1 MLLFIELQ
9 IFGHNLATEQ
19 QDQLKKIIRVFQVAL
34 VVKNL
39 LATAGDERDVGPIPG
54 QEDTLEEENG
64 NPLEYFCLKNY
75 MDKRSQEDYSPQVC
89 KELDMIEELSI
100 HVQR

>member
-54 QEDTLEEENG
+54 
-64 NPLEYFCLKNY
+64 
-75 MDKRSQEDYSPQVC
+75 
-89 KELDMIEELSI
+89 
-100 HVQR
+100 